1 MLNIANLRAQIE
13 STLKPM
19 GLYSPEAEELL
30 CATCAQESLLGTY
43 RVQMNGPAVGIFQ
56 MEPEDYNDIWTN
68 YLKYNFQLS
77 VQVSALA
84 EGNVGAQ
91 QLIDNDP
98 LAIAMAR
105 IHYLRAPEPLPA
117 ATDLAG
123 LWQLYKLRYNTP
135 QGAAK
140 QQDFYGHYHSLVQGP
155 AR

>member
-1 MLNIANLRAQIE
+1 MLNISNLRAQIE
-13 STLKPM
+13 STLKPL

-43 RVQMNGPAVGIFQ
+43 RVQVNGPAVGVFQ

-77 VQVSALA
+77 VQLSALA
-84 EGNVGAQ
+84 EGNVGVQ
-91 QLIDNDP
+91 QLVTNDP

-135 QGAAK
+135 QGAAT
-140 QQDFYGHYHSLVQGP
+140 QQQFYGNYHRLVQGP

>member
-1 MLNIANLRAQIE
+1 MLNISNLRAQIE

-43 RVQMNGPAVGIFQ
+43 RVQVNGPALGIFQ

-91 QLIDNDP
+91 QLVTNDP

-105 IHYLRAPEPLPA
+105 IHYLRAPGALPA
-117 ATDLAG
+117 ATDLNG
-123 LWQLYKLRYNTP
+123 LWQYYKQHYNTP
-135 QGAAK
+135 EGAAK
-140 QQDFYGHYHSLVQGP
+140 QVDFVRNYHNLVQGA

>member
-1 MLNIANLRAQIE
+1 MLDINQLRAQIE
-13 STLKPM
+13 STLKPL

-43 RVQMNGPAVGIFQ
+43 RVQVNGPAVGVFQ

-91 QLIDNDP
+91 QLVTNDP

-105 IHYLRAPEPLPA
+105 IHYLRAPGALPA
-117 ATDLAG
+117 ATDLNG
-123 LWQLYKLRYNTP
+123 LWQYYHQFYNTP
-135 QGAAK
+135 EGAAE
-140 QQDFYGHYHSLVQGP
+140 QQDFYAHY
-155 AR
+155 